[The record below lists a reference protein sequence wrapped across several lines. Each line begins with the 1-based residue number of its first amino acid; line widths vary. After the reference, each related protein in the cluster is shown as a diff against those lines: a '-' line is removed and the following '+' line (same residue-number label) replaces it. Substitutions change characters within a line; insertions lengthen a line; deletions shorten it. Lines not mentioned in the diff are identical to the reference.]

1 MFTVTVITPA
11 QSGKSK
17 CHICGLRYHT
27 GDIRVGDMGGDYQR
41 ASHAHYK
48 CIQVLAT
55 KAVASL
61 AISDIN

>member
-17 CHICGLRYHT
+17 CHICQQRYKT

-41 ASHAHYK
+41 ASHAHYT
-48 CIQVLAT
+48 CIQTMAH

-61 AISDIN
+61 AVSDIN